1 VQQEPRCLEC
11 YNYIP
16 YSRGEDE
23 RCAGL
28 TEVGNTVSDISS
40 IGTYLPPWVTGRSRV
55 KGPDEDALTMAVA
68 AGRAADP
75 GATAQRVV
83 LVSRDFP
90 LLEGGNGAV
99 LLAALSLPA
108 DVAVSEVLGGAPAV
122 LDQILGATDGTLVLA
137 ADDSATIAAAGAVLI
152 GAGGASVTPV
162 ARQTRSLPTTVR
174 GEDGARRNYGD
185 PRLQREVGVKATVAR
200 LGLTNSQSVAA
211 VVGSKAKELGGD
223 VDVAGAIEDPVSS
236 ASGVIRALATLVE
249 KGQDGLLLAIEQSS
263 VTAAE
268 VTLPSP
274 TTLTRNEVPA
284 RELPKFRTADGNG
297 IPISLPAYARAFEP
311 KLRWEAAV
319 FDEAPGIDT
328 APQFPPR
335 ARVDEDGGLVTDYRL
350 EPLPRTG
357 TVYTQTTIQ
366 IPVPDLPSP
375 YSIAV
380 VQLDGS
386 PVRVLMKVTGV
397 PAGEAAIGQ
406 AGSVVLRKIADRTG
420 VPDYGYS
427 FWPTTA
433 QGAQA

>member
-1 VQQEPRCLEC
+1 
-11 YNYIP
+11 
-16 YSRGEDE
+16 
-23 RCAGL
+23 
-28 TEVGNTVSDISS
+28 VSDISS
-40 IGTYLPPWVTGRSRV
+40 IGTYLPPWVKGKSRAR
-55 KGPDEDALTMAVA
+55 GPDEDALTMAVA

-75 GATAQRVV
+75 AATAQRIV

-99 LLAALSLPA
+99 LLAGLSLPA
-108 DVAVSEVLGGAPAV
+108 DVSVSEVLGGAPAV
-122 LDQILGATDGTLVLA
+122 LDQILGATDGTLILA
-137 ADDSATIAAAGAVLI
+137 ADDSATVAAAGAVLI
-152 GAGGASVTPV
+152 GGTGTGTGVVPV

-174 GEDGARRNYGD
+174 AADGTRRDYGD
-185 PRLQREVGVKATVAR
+185 PRLQREIGVKATVAR
-200 LGLTNSQSVAA
+200 LALTDARPVAA
-211 VVGSKAKELGGD
+211 VVGVKAKELGGD
-223 VDVAGAIEDPVSS
+223 LDVSGAVEDPVSS

-249 KGQDGLLLAIEQSS
+249 KGVTGGLLLAIEQSS
-263 VTAAE
+263 VTAAD
-268 VTLPSP
+268 VTPSSQSVV
-274 TTLTRNEVPA
+274 TRTEVPA
-284 RELPKFRTADGNG
+284 RELPRFRTADGIG

-319 FDEAPGIDT
+319 FDERPGIDT

-335 ARVDEDGGLVTDYRL
+335 ARVDDDGGLVTDYRL

-386 PVRVLMKVTGV
+386 PVRVLLKITGI

-406 AGSVVLRKIADRTG
+406 GGSVVLRKIADRAG
-420 VPDYGYS
+420 IPDYGYAFQPATS
-427 FWPTTA
+427 E
-433 QGAQA
+433 GAPA